1 MPNRKEFLDLYVQL
15 NEKQKK
21 SIFTD
26 EQIVLFDSMVTL
38 EKMFNDP
45 AFYHAIETSVAEAVY
60 EDFRNQK

>member
-26 EQIVLFDSMVTL
+26 EQIVIFDSMVTL

-45 AFYHAIETSVAEAVY
+45 AFYNAIETAVAEAAY

>member
-26 EQIVLFDSMVTL
+26 EQIVIFDSMVTL
-38 EKMFNDP
+38 EKMFNDS
-45 AFYHAIETSVAEAVY
+45 AFYNAIETAVAEAVY